1 MEARGLT
8 QPQEEPS
15 TTAGEERI
23 FSVLSPEPATLSEHC
38 LELILCNT
46 YKLDMTLHLEC
57 NLAVRESLS
66 LTPNPR

>member
-15 TTAGEERI
+15 TTAREERL
-23 FSVLSPEPATLSEHC
+23 FSVLSPGPATLSKHC

-46 YKLDMTLHLEC
+46 HNLHMTLHHGC
-57 NLAVRESLS
+57 IHVVRESLS